1 MVVILLV
8 GGSGQQFCL
17 WGAPGSNPACGEPL
31 WSQFCLLG
39 APGSNSA
46 CGELRAAILLLASL
60 LSRNSACWGLRA
72 AILLVGSS
80 GQQSCLWRASLVVI
94 LLVGSSVRAP
104 GAQTSPPLS
113 VASSVLACTRS
124 QKGPKVSAL
133 RRPRKKPTRGLLSNS
148 DKSLQMCSLQWAA
161 TGGSQGGPRTPA
173 LYVLLGT
180 RGAGGLLLQA
190 RAGRCGRPGTRTH
203 TAAHSVQVAQKVL
216 VEPTS

>member
-17 WGAPGSNPACGEPL
+17 WGAPGSNPACGEPP
-31 WSQFCLLG
+31 WSEFCLWG
-39 APGSNSA
+39 ALCEPPRPVHPFL
-46 CGELRAAILLLASL
+46 LRAASQRALAHK
-60 LSRNSACWGLRA
+60 R
-72 AILLVGSS
+72 
-80 GQQSCLWRASLVVI
+80 
-94 LLVGSSVRAP
+94 
-104 GAQTSPPLS
+104 
-113 VASSVLACTRS
+113 
-124 QKGPKVSAL
+124 GPKVSAL
-133 RRPRKKPTRGLLSNS
+133 RRPRQKPTRGLLSNS

-190 RAGRCGRPGTRTH
+190 RAGRCCGRPGTRTH